1 MAFIHFFQLIGNF
14 CLMLILWGY
23 FLFGF
28 LFILFFLFIPCY
40 LFTKNSAGA
49 IQKLFHLH
57 MKFFF
62 NLTGWFIP
70 RTTYKIDPEVRAL
83 KSSVIV
89 CNHLSYLDPILLV
102 SLFPRQTTIIKKTF
116 FRVPVFGWFMKKA
129 GYVSSS
135 PAEMTGAA
143 MINALEDIKA
153 HLAAGGN
160 LFVFPEGTR
169 SRDGRLGPFNKGVF
183 SIARYCNTG
192 LKLVYIQGTDKLF
205 PPGSFLFRT
214 HEKNTITMELIA
226 TLAPDYSAKNFSIN
240 AVSEQTRRIFEQ
252 KIAGGKAADP
262 DKII

>member
-1 MAFIHFFQLIGNF
+1 MLFIRFFQRVGNF

-28 LFILFFLFIPCY
+28 LFILLFLFIPSY
-40 LFTKNSAGA
+40 LLTKNSEKA

-57 MKFFF
+57 MKCFFD
-62 NLTGWFIP
+62 LAGRLIP

-83 KSSVIV
+83 RSSVIV

-116 FRVPVFGWFMKKA
+116 FQVPVFGWFMRKA
-129 GYVSSS
+129 GYVSSAPS
-135 PAEMTGAA
+135 EMTGAA
-143 MINALEDIKA
+143 MINNLESIKA

-160 LFVFPEGTR
+160 LFLFPEGTR

-192 LKLVYIQGTDKLF
+192 LNLVYIQGTEKLF
-205 PPGSFLFRT
+205 PPGSFLFKT
-214 HEKNTITMELIA
+214 QEKNTITMELIA
-226 TLAPDYSAKNFSIN
+226 TLTPDYSAKNFSMN
-240 AVSEQTRRIFEQ
+240 AVAEQTRQIFER
-252 KIAGGKAADP
+252 KIADGKAAGSDI
-262 DKII
+262 KI

>member
-1 MAFIHFFQLIGNF
+1 MAFIRFFQLIGDF
-14 CLMLILWGY
+14 CLMLIVWGY

-28 LFILFFLFIPCY
+28 LFILPFLFIPCY

-49 IQKLFHLH
+49 IQKLFYLH

-62 NLTGWFIP
+62 NLTGRLIP

-83 KSSVIV
+83 RSSVIV

-135 PAEMTGAA
+135 PSEMTGAA
-143 MINALEDIKA
+143 MINNLESIKA

-160 LFVFPEGTR
+160 LFLFPEGTR

-183 SIARYCNTG
+183 SIARYCNIG

-205 PPGSFLFRT
+205 PPGSFFFRT
-214 HEKNTITMELIA
+214 REKNTISMELIA
-226 TLAPDYSAKNFSIN
+226 TLTPDYSAKNFSIN
-240 AVSEQTRRIFEQ
+240 AVAGQTRQIFER
-252 KIAGGKAADP
+252 KIADGNAAQP
-262 DKII
+262 EKKI

>member
-1 MAFIHFFQLIGNF
+1 
-14 CLMLILWGY
+14 MLILWGY

-28 LFILFFLFIPCY
+28 LFILLFLFIPCY
-40 LFTKNSAGA
+40 LLTKNSAGA

-62 NLTGWFIP
+62 NLTGRLIP
-70 RTTYKIDPEVRAL
+70 RTTYKIDPEVCAL
-83 KSSVIV
+83 RSSVIV

-116 FRVPVFGWFMKKA
+116 FQVPVFGWFMKKA

-135 PAEMTGAA
+135 PSEMTGAA
-143 MINALEDIKA
+143 MINHLESIKT

-160 LFVFPEGTR
+160 LFLFPEGTR
-169 SRDGRLGPFNKGVF
+169 SRDGRIGPFNKGVF

-192 LKLVYIQGTDKLF
+192 LNLVYIQGTDKLF

-214 HEKNTITMELIA
+214 REKNTITMELIA
-226 TLAPDYSAKNFSIN
+226 TLTPDYSAKNFSIN
-240 AVSEQTRRIFEQ
+240 VIADQTRRIFEQ
-252 KIAGGKAADP
+252 KIAAVKAADP
-262 DKII
+262 DRKI